1 MDFYE
6 INAKAYIEE
15 TKDLDMTAFYGRF
28 LPVIP
33 KGGRILDAGCGSARD
48 ALYFH
53 QRGFK
58 VTAFDQ
64 GEEIVKLA
72 QKATGLL
79 IEECTFEEITEVKE
93 YDGIWASA
101 SLLHCSKEELPSI
114 FVRLHR
120 ALKDSGILYASF
132 KEGASFTKDG
142 LPYTSFTHDE
152 FIHFI
157 HGETDFQII
166 EIVLSEDLRTERRG
180 EYWLNAYLQKKTTDD
195 SVAL

>member
-15 TKDLDMTAFYGRF
+15 TKDLDMKVFYERF
-28 LPVIP
+28 LPTIP
-33 KGGRILDAGCGSARD
+33 KGGNILDAGCGSARD

-58 VTAFDQ
+58 VTVFDQ
-64 GEEIVKLA
+64 SEQLVHLGRER
-72 QKATGLL
+72 TGLW
-79 IEECTFEEITEVKE
+79 IEQRLFEEITEVKE

-142 LPYTSFTHDE
+142 LLYTSFTHDE

>member
-6 INAKAYIEE
+6 TNAKAYIEE
-15 TKDLDMTAFYGRF
+15 TKDLDMKVFYERF

-33 KGGRILDAGCGSARD
+33 KGGNILDAGCGSARD

-53 QRGFK
+53 QRGFR

-64 GEEIVKLA
+64 SEQLVHRGRER
-72 QKATGLL
+72 TGLW
-79 IEECTFEEITEVKE
+79 IEQRLFEEITEVKE

-101 SLLHCSKEELPSI
+101 SLLHCSKENLPSI
-114 FVRLHR
+114 FTRLHR
-120 ALKDSGILYASF
+120 ALNDSGILYASF

-142 LPYTSFTHDE
+142 LLYTSFTKE
-152 FIHFI
+152 EFTRFIHD
-157 HGETDFQII
+157 ETDFQII
-166 EIVLSEDLRTERRG
+166 EIVLSEDLRSERRG
-180 EYWLNAYLQKKTTDD
+180 EYWINAYLQKKTTED